1 MPKLAIIATI
11 EISPGRIDDYLQLTV
26 AHRERCLKD
35 EPGTLAFEILR
46 PRNDD
51 SKVMLYELYED
62 DAAFDAHW
70 NGTSMKRIR
79 SEAEA
84 AGITMKISGVR
95 CTPAE

>member
-11 EISPGRIDDYLQLTV
+11 EIAPDRVDDYLKLAM
-26 AHRERCLKD
+26 AHRARCLKD

-51 SKVMLYELYED
+51 SKVMLYELYVD
-62 DAAFDAHW
+62 DAAFDRHR
-70 NGTSMKRIR
+70 NGASIRRIR
-79 SEAEA
+79 EEAEA

-95 CTPAE
+95 CTPVE